1 MRIHLLERE
10 QLIAAP
16 PRPVFTFFA
25 RARNLERITPPW
37 LRFAV
42 LTPEPIEMAQGA
54 EIAYRLRLRGIPIS
68 WTSRIERWE
77 ADRLFVDRQLRGPYR
92 LWVHRHEFVAAAGG
106 TLVRDRVRYA
116 LPLGVLGTV
125 AHAAVVRRDL
135 ERIFDFRRDT
145 VRQLLG

>member
-1 MRIHLLERE
+1 M
-10 QLIAAP
+10 
-16 PRPVFTFFA
+16 
-25 RARNLERITPPW
+25 
-37 LRFAV
+37 
-42 LTPEPIEMAQGA
+42 
-54 EIAYRLRLRGIPIS
+54 
-68 WTSRIERWE
+68 
-77 ADRLFVDRQLRGPYR
+77 DRQLRGPYR

-116 LPLGVLGTV
+116 LPLGALGTV